1 MTEILTRLKASDH
14 NAVEMIKNYLA
25 ELSILKH
32 QGCGRWFSALH
43 NQIILITSYEVVEA
57 SAGVLLMIKQKVSL
71 GNWEA
76 FVSKLIFCD
85 DLIN

>member
-32 QGCGRWFSALH
+32 
-43 NQIILITSYEVVEA
+43 
-57 SAGVLLMIKQKVSL
+57 
-71 GNWEA
+71 
-76 FVSKLIFCD
+76 
-85 DLIN
+85 